1 MQTVT
6 KYDPIV
12 PGLLRETAG
21 VGTHNLDKNL
31 QKGKN

>member
-6 KYDPIV
+6 KYDPTV
-12 PGLLRETAG
+12 PGLLRETADI
-21 VGTHNLDKNL
+21 GTQILNKNL